1 MEQQNQALREA
12 LVNTML
18 EFRRVKPAIQM
29 VCGLP
34 AGEFFFLQRIH
45 ELSCETEVRVS
56 RLRDAMCMTMP
67 AVSQFLRTLEEKG
80 LIRRETS
87 PTDRRVTLVSVTEK
101 GKDILDESQ
110 KQFNQMLD
118 KLIEQYGP
126 NDLEQLI
133 YMLKRL
139 SGTIQELRGEF
150 EEICNER
157 TECT

>member
-1 MEQQNQALREA
+1 
-12 LVNTML
+12 
-18 EFRRVKPAIQM
+18 M

-150 EEICNER
+150 ETICNER

>member
-1 MEQQNQALREA
+1 MKGIIRKF
-12 LVNTML
+12 TD
-18 EFRRVKPAIQM
+18 
-29 VCGLP
+29 
-34 AGEFFFLQRIH
+34 FF
-45 ELSCETEVRVS
+45 
-56 RLRDAMCMTMP
+56 
-67 AVSQFLRTLEEKG
+67 
-80 LIRRETS
+80 
-87 PTDRRVTLVSVTEK
+87 
-101 GKDILDESQ
+101 Q

-150 EEICNER
+150 EAIYNER

>member
-1 MEQQNQALREA
+1 
-12 LVNTML
+12 
-18 EFRRVKPAIQM
+18 
-29 VCGLP
+29 
-34 AGEFFFLQRIH
+34 
-45 ELSCETEVRVS
+45 
-56 RLRDAMCMTMP
+56 
-67 AVSQFLRTLEEKG
+67 
-80 LIRRETS
+80 
-87 PTDRRVTLVSVTEK
+87 
-101 GKDILDESQ
+101 
-110 KQFNQMLD
+110 MLD